1 MLDERDSVLL
11 VGDWSKEQ
19 RYQTVN
25 ANTSNENQPLMTI
38 IRKNNLDT
46 KPSNVFYPP
55 SIFCPFLHRSIDYS
69 MFVRTWQWYITDN
82 DLSSIN
88 ISINYARVC
97 STSTPIAALWNYI
110 TFISTVLLCKSV
122 LKRVDCWY
130 YLISNNSKIQLHIS
144 YSIHTD
150 SKISTTKTGII

>member
-1 MLDERDSVLL
+1 MLDERDRVLL
-11 VGDWSKEQ
+11 LGDWSEEE

-25 ANTSNENQPLMTI
+25 ANTSNENLPLMTI

-97 STSTPIAALWNYI
+97 STSIPIHRSSVSLKLYNFY
-110 TFISTVLLCKSV
+110 STVLLCKSFVNV
-122 LKRVDCWY
+122 LLSDFWFP
-130 YLISNNSKIQLHIS
+130 
-144 YSIHTD
+144 
-150 SKISTTKTGII
+150 IILKYDYMFCIVYIL